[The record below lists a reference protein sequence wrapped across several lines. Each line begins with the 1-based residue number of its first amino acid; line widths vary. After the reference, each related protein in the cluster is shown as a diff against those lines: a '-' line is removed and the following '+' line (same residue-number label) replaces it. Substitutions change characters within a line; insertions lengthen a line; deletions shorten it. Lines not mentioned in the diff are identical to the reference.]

1 MESTF
6 RDTCPDDLNVIETFG
21 AGPDGLPRWPA
32 HRARLI
38 ATCGRLGI
46 APDLEIVDAAVAV
59 LDLSVP
65 LRVRLTVD
73 LDGGLNVMA
82 LPAGKTP
89 VQWRIGLA
97 DHVVDGDDPWLGVKT
112 TQRALY
118 DSVRAALPDGLDE
131 VIFTNKAGFVT
142 EGTITNV
149 FVQRAG
155 VLLTP
160 PLSDG
165 VLPGVLRAELLAD
178 GSAKEAQLRWADV
191 AAAEDVFV
199 GNSLRGLIRA
209 VV

>member
-6 RDTCPDDLNVIETFG
+6 RDTCPHDLNVIETFG

-38 ATCGRLGI
+38 ATCARLGI
-46 APDLEIVDAAVAV
+46 APDPEIVDAAVAV

-89 VQWRIGLA
+89 DQWRIGLA
-97 DHVVDGDDPWLGVKT
+97 DDVVDGDDPWFGVKT

-118 DSVRAALPDGLDE
+118 DSARSALPDGLDE
-131 VIFTNKAGFVT
+131 VIFTNQAGFVT

-178 GSAKEAQLRWADV
+178 GRAKEAQLRWADV
-191 AAAEDVFV
+191 VAGEVVFV

-209 VV
+209 EI